1 MTLSHETSGT
11 VVVSG
16 ASTGLG
22 AATTRT
28 LAERGFHVLAGV
40 RREQDGERLRQAG
53 AEPVN
58 LDVTHAEDIARLAA
72 RIDASGKPLRAVVNN
87 AGLAANAPVETL
99 PLEDWRAVFD
109 VNVFGA
115 VALTQALLPAL
126 HRSSGRV
133 VNITSIGGKVAMP
146 AFGAYSGSKFALE
159 AISDSLRQELAPH
172 GVQVVIVEPGGMRTE
187 MGSRGT
193 SAAEGQLER
202 MTPRQRDLYGE
213 TMSAFL
219 GYAAALDR
227 TGITADEAARTV
239 MTAITAA
246 RPRTR
251 YTIGR
256 EAALLS
262 RLIRFVSDRTLDRMI
277 TRTLRS
283 QTMDTA
289 AATA

>member
-1 MTLSHETSGT
+1 M
-11 VVVSG
+11 SG

>member
-1 MTLSHETSGT
+1 MTTSHELGL

-22 AATTRT
+22 AATARE
-28 LAERGFHVLAGV
+28 LARQGLRVLAGV

-53 AEPVN
+53 IEPVI
-58 LDVTHAEDIARLAA
+58 LDVTSAADIARLAE
-72 RIDASGKPLRAVVNN
+72 RVDAAGAPLRAVVNN
-87 AGLAANAPVETL
+87 AGLAANGPVETL
-99 PLEDWRAVFD
+99 PLEDWRAVFE

-126 HRSSGRV
+126 HRSRGRV

-159 AISDSLRQELAPH
+159 AISDALRQELAPH
-172 GVQVVIVEPGGMRTE
+172 GVPVVIVEPGGMRTE

-193 SAAEGQLER
+193 AAAKTQLARMTLEQRSRYDGTMTAFLTYATALER
-202 MTPRQRDLYGE
+202 
-213 TMSAFL
+213 
-219 GYAAALDR
+219 
-227 TGITADEAARTV
+227 TGVTAEHAARTV
-239 MTAITAA
+239 ATAVTAP

-256 EAALLS
+256 EAAFMT
-262 RLIRFVSDRTLDRMI
+262 RLIRFVPDRTLDRMI
-277 TRTLRS
+277 ARTLRS
-283 QTMDTA
+283 LGTGAATTA
-289 AATA
+289 A

>member
-1 MTLSHETSGT
+1 MSHEKAGI

-22 AATTRT
+22 AATTRA
-28 LAERGFHVLAGV
+28 LAEQGFLVLAGV
-40 RREQDGERLRQAG
+40 RREQDGERIRQAG
-53 AEPVN
+53 VEPVI
-58 LDVTHAEDIARLAA
+58 LDVTRSEDIARLSA
-72 RIDASGKPLRAVVNN
+72 RVDASGKPLRAVVNN

-99 PLEDWRAVFD
+99 PLEDWRSVFE

-133 VNITSIGGKVAMP
+133 VNISSIGGKVAMP

-159 AISDSLRQELAPH
+159 AISDALRQELAPH
-172 GVQVVIVEPGGMRTE
+172 GVPVVIVEPGGMRTE

-193 SAAEGQLER
+193 AAAKTQLER
-202 MTPRQRDLYGE
+202 MTLQQRRLYSG

-219 GYAAALDR
+219 GYATALDR
-227 TGITADEAARTV
+227 TGLTADEAARTV
-239 MTAITAA
+239 MTAVTAA
-246 RPRTR
+246 RPRPR

-277 TRTLRS
+277 ARTLRS
-283 QTMDTA
+283 QTKDTA
-289 AATA
+289 AVTA

>member
-1 MTLSHETSGT
+1 METT
-11 VVVSG
+11 ELVVVSG

-22 AATTRT
+22 AATTRA
-28 LAERGFHVLAGV
+28 LAAQGLHVLAGV
-40 RREQDGERLRQAG
+40 RREQDGERVRQPG
-53 AEPVN
+53 VEPVIV
-58 LDVTHAEDIARLAA
+58 DVTRAEDIARLAA
-72 RIDASGKPLRAVVNN
+72 RVDASGQPLRAVVNN

-99 PLEDWRAVFD
+99 PLEDWRAVFE

-126 HRSSGRV
+126 HRSRGRV
-133 VNITSIGGKVAMP
+133 VNVTSIGGKVAMP

-159 AISDSLRQELAPH
+159 AISDALRQELAPH

-187 MGSRGT
+187 MGSRG
-193 SAAEGQLER
+193 AAAAKAQLAR
-202 MTPRQRDLYGE
+202 MTPQQRRRYGD
-213 TMSAFL
+213 TMRAFL

-227 TGITADEAARTV
+227 DGLAADEAAGTV
-239 MTAITAA
+239 VTAVTAA

-262 RLIRFVSDRTLDRMI
+262 RLVRFVPDRSLDRMI
-277 TRTLRS
+277 ARTLRGPREEAEP
-283 QTMDTA
+283 QPVA
-289 AATA
+289 